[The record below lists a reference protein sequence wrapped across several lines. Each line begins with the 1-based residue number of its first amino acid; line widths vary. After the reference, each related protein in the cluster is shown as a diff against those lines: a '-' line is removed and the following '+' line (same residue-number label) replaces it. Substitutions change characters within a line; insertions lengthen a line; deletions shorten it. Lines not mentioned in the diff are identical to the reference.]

1 MSQRAQTL
9 ALVRKLIDR
18 KTEDKFISW
27 ENAPGGT
34 TTTARSIGVSSLG
47 SVIPLIRDIQN
58 GPESYQRLGDK
69 VRPKYLMVRGYIAI
83 NNTVP
88 VETAARVRI
97 MVVSNKSVKNASPL
111 VAPISSLPLGALL
124 NDNLASSAPS
134 VAHGF
139 RGIADDDTASINSE
153 QFVTHSDKHYD
164 LVQAGKTAA
173 PPIQGTGAMSVYRY
187 FKIKV
192 KCLAA
197 LDFTDPNGDYP
208 TNFAPFLLMGYSYP
222 EGWGFPVLDPDP
234 LGNQIRIYVR
244 STLYYEDA

>member
-34 TTTARSIGVSSLG
+34 TTTGRVIGSIG
-47 SVIPLIRDIQN
+47 SVIPLIREIQE
-58 GPESYQRLGDK
+58 GPASYQRLGDK
-69 VRPKYLMVRGYIAI
+69 IRPKYLMVRGYIAI

-88 VETAARVRI
+88 VETAARVRL
-97 MVVSNKSVKNASPL
+97 MVVSNKSSKNSNPA
-111 VAPISSLPLGALL
+111 VAPALPLGALL
-124 NDNLASSAPS
+124 NDNLASAAPS
-134 VAHGF
+134 VAHGY
-139 RGIADDDTASINSE
+139 RGIADDDTSPVNSE

-164 LVQAGKTAA
+164 LIQAGKNPAVA
-173 PPIQGTGAMSVYRY
+173 PALGTGAMSVYRY

-192 KCLAA
+192 KCPAA

-234 LGNQIRIYVR
+234 LAGQIRIYAR